1 MTNNSKVVLGIVTA
15 AAAGAVIGMLFAPEK
30 GTELRDKVRDTAN
43 GLASDLLDVIQRGR
57 QQYAEVEDQ
66 VQDKAKELKS
76 KVVGK
81 YEETKDRVETEV
93 ANAKHEAE
101 NMKDKAQKY
110 A

>member
-15 AAAGAVIGMLFAPEK
+15 AAAGAVIGLLFAPEK
-30 GTELRDKVRDTAN
+30 GTELRDKVRDTPN

>member
-15 AAAGAVIGMLFAPEK
+15 AAAGAVIGLLFAPEK

-81 YEETKDRVETEV
+81 YEETKDRVENEV

>member
-81 YEETKDRVETEV
+81 YEETKDRVENEV